1 MELILIEDIIAQNHM
16 LIDALTFKQGLLA
29 QSALQT
35 ITDSTDR
42 AGSFAQLLGIKF
54 EEMVEGRCIASLQ
67 VKQHLLNPHGIGH
80 GGVTFALADSACGG
94 AALSALGEPRILT
107 QDMQI
112 RYHGPARPG
121 AIVAKATVIHHGQ
134 RTITIQCTVTQ
145 NDTLI
150 ASVTATFAKL
160 ATTELAK
167 LEQAKRGERSDLKP

>member
-1 MELILIEDIIAQNHM
+1 
-16 LIDALTFKQGLLA
+16 
-29 QSALQT
+29 
-35 ITDSTDR
+35 
-42 AGSFAQLLGIKF
+42 
-54 EEMVEGRCIASLQ
+54 
-67 VKQHLLNPHGIGH
+67 
-80 GGVTFALADSACGG
+80 
-94 AALSALGEPRILT
+94 
-107 QDMQI
+107 MQI